1 MASEQIR
8 VDTQQLKNYS
18 NEIKNGYQKM
28 YSYLT
33 QCKTTVKNL
42 RPTWTGQAASEFYS
56 RFDSIIAK
64 CEEVLK
70 VVNDY
75 SVTLSQS
82 ADVYNTNEKKVTDNA
97 SKLKI
102 QLK

>member
-1 MASEQIR
+1 MASEQIK

-18 NEIKNGYQKM
+18 NEIKNSYQKM
-28 YSYLT
+28 YNYLS
-33 QCKTTVKNL
+33 QSKTAVKNL
-42 RPTWTGQAASEFYS
+42 RSTWSGQGATEFYT

-82 ADVYNTNEKKVTDNA
+82 ADVYDSNEKKVTDSAN
-97 SKLKI
+97 KLKI